1 VLGLGVINAMISVIV
16 LSILSIGKYGMSV
29 KNNNNDGGIAMIN
42 LNETELA
49 LSLNFA
55 LNISFLK
62 KFKLSY
68 KLIP

>member
-1 VLGLGVINAMISVIV
+1 VLGLGVINAMMSVIV

-29 KNNNNDGGIAMIN
+29 KNNNSDGGIAMIN

>member
-1 VLGLGVINAMISVIV
+1 MISVIV

-29 KNNNNDGGIAMIN
+29 KNNNSDGGIAMIN
-42 LNETELA
+42 LKETELA

-55 LNISFLK
+55 LKISFLK

>member
-1 VLGLGVINAMISVIV
+1 
-16 LSILSIGKYGMSV
+16 MSV
-29 KNNNNDGGIAMIN
+29 KNNNSDGGIAMIN

-55 LNISFLK
+55 LKISFLK